1 MTRSAKLFLQIL
13 IFGCLL
19 GQFGAV
25 AAQGSEDG
33 AEPRD
38 PLIVAPLPTVIE
50 IQGPVEDDGVGGMAL
65 TEEMDSLLVELLLQ
79 ASSDELPPEERQDL
93 ADVGILIDGD
103 RIQVQIAIAA
113 AGRQAVTELVD
124 ALGGAVTGAGADE
137 RWLQGWLPILSLADL
152 AQHPLVHY
160 VRHPISLVTAD
171 EPHGVVDSEG
181 LSEFNVAGWRQSGRD
196 GAGAHVAVIDGGFS
210 GYEDL
215 LGVELPASINA
226 VNFADSGGADAI
238 DGATAHGL
246 GVAEIVY
253 DVAPGAEMSLLRIN
267 TNIDLGEAVQWAI
280 AHNVDIIATSIG
292 WYNLGP
298 GDGSGELADWVARAE
313 EAGILWVTSAGN
325 DCERHWGG
333 NFVDSDNDSHHE
345 YAPFTEVQI
354 FGPAPDRSYL
364 IPTGYPIVLYLRWS
378 DWIDVDVDFNLSLM
392 RFDGNQWQIVTRS
405 QNMQNGSDGQTPT
418 ESIFYTTSGAAAP
431 TAW

>member
-13 IFGCLL
+13 IFGCLI

-137 RWLQGWLPILSLADL
+137 RWLQGWLPILSLAD
-152 AQHPLVHY
+152 
-160 VRHPISLVTAD
+160 
-171 EPHGVVDSEG
+171 
-181 LSEFNVAGWRQSGRD
+181 
-196 GAGAHVAVIDGGFS
+196 
-210 GYEDL
+210 
-215 LGVELPASINA
+215 
-226 VNFADSGGADAI
+226 
-238 DGATAHGL
+238 
-246 GVAEIVY
+246 
-253 DVAPGAEMSLLRIN
+253 
-267 TNIDLGEAVQWAI
+267 
-280 AHNVDIIATSIG
+280 
-292 WYNLGP
+292 
-298 GDGSGELADWVARAE
+298 
-313 EAGILWVTSAGN
+313 
-325 DCERHWGG
+325 
-333 NFVDSDNDSHHE
+333 
-345 YAPFTEVQI
+345 
-354 FGPAPDRSYL
+354 
-364 IPTGYPIVLYLRWS
+364 
-378 DWIDVDVDFNLSLM
+378 
-392 RFDGNQWQIVTRS
+392 
-405 QNMQNGSDGQTPT
+405 
-418 ESIFYTTSGAAAP
+418 
-431 TAW
+431 